1 MIFVF
6 ILYLALHQL
15 ALCQEYNTI
24 YRIEYLD
31 KPIYAV
37 NTI

>member
-1 MIFVF
+1 MISVLHLCLVF
-6 ILYLALHQL
+6 HQL